1 MKQSIENIWK
11 EGFAD
16 KDSLTAPELHDLYNQ
31 QTQSIVDKM
40 QRMFDVNLKMIV
52 GGAAIFLLV
61 SFVLGFPLFGFYA
74 SALLIM
80 LVVVGREEAKKLEQA
95 DKNVSSYEYLKTFDA
110 WLKGVIARYTRLYTF
125 FYPALFVGVMFS
137 MRASEAA
144 QRLIDGVMTKFP
156 DITLV
161 MGTPLSV
168 WVGSAVLTVL
178 ITLWAPALY
187 RWDMYFIYGRVIKKL
202 EKLLA
207 DMEEL
212 RKGE

>member
-1 MKQSIENIWK
+1 MKQPIENIWK
-11 EGFAD
+11 EGFVD
-16 KDSLTAPELHDLYNQ
+16 KESLTAPELHDLYNQ

-40 QRMFDVNLKMIV
+40 QRMFDVNLKAIV
-52 GGAAIFLLV
+52 GGAAIFLVV
-61 SFVLGFPLFGFYA
+61 SFVLNFPLFGLYA

-80 LVVVGREEAKKLEQA
+80 LVVVGKEEAKKLEQA
-95 DKNVSSYEYLKTFDA
+95 DKNVSSYEYLKTFDG
-110 WLKGVIARYTRLYTF
+110 WLKSVIARYTRLYTF
-125 FYPALFVGVMFS
+125 FYPALFVGIMFS
-137 MRASEAA
+137 IRASEAA
-144 QRLIDGVMTKFP
+144 QHLIDGVMTKFP

-168 WVGSAVLTVL
+168 WVVSAAITGLL
-178 ITLWAPALY
+178 ILSAPALY

-202 EKLLA
+202 ESLLA